1 MPLGFTESKVIK
13 LGRQFPKRQEWAQGG
28 KMING
33 ITLTLGLV
41 LATSQAQAPW
51 DKIWANLGKNQGL
64 SNETVV
70 SGLKE
75 ALRVGSG
82 NAVNLN
88 GKVDGYFKNAAIKIL
103 MPEKLKPFEK
113 GLRLAG
119 QSRQV
124 DEFVLSMNRAAEKAA
139 PFAKDIFWGAIKRMT
154 FSDATGILKGGET
167 AATDYFRGATTDEL
181 TNAFAPIVKESM
193 DSVGV
198 TRQYNALAGRYNALP
213 FVKSQAFDLDR
224 YVVDKALDGL
234 FYMLAEEER
243 RIRTDPAAR
252 VTDLLRTVFGK

>member
-1 MPLGFTESKVIK
+1 
-13 LGRQFPKRQEWAQGG
+13 
-28 KMING
+28 MING
-33 ITLTLGLV
+33 LALALV
-41 LATSQAQAPW
+41 FAFAASPAQAPW
-51 DKIWANLGKNQGL
+51 DKIWTGLGKGKGL
-64 SNETVV
+64 NNETVV

-88 GKVDGYFKNAAIKIL
+88 GKVDGYFRNAAIKIL
-103 MPEKLKPFEK
+103 MPEKLKPLEK

-154 FSDATGILKGGET
+154 FSDATRILKGGDT
-167 AATDYFRGATTDEL
+167 AATDYFRGMTTEEL
-181 TNAFAPIVKESM
+181 TKAFEPIVKESM
-193 DSVGV
+193 ESIGV
-198 TRQYNALAGRYNALP
+198 TRQYKVLAARYNALP

-234 FYMLAEEER
+234 FYVLAEEER
-243 RIRTDPAAR
+243 KIRTDPAAR

>member
-1 MPLGFTESKVIK
+1 MMYGLAFGFI
-13 LGRQFPKRQEWAQGG
+13 FA
-28 KMING
+28 
-33 ITLTLGLV
+33 
-41 LATSQAQAPW
+41 LAVSQAQSPW
-51 DKIWANLGKNQGL
+51 DKIWAGLGKSKGL

-75 ALRVGSG
+75 ALRIGSG
-82 NAVNLN
+82 NAVSLN

-103 MPEKLKPFEK
+103 MPEKLKPLEK

-154 FSDATGILKGGET
+154 FSDATGILKGGDT

-181 TNAFAPIVKESM
+181 TTAFEPIVNESM
-193 DSVGV
+193 ESMGV
-198 TRQYNALAGRYNALP
+198 TRQYKVLAARYNALP
-213 FVKSQAFDLDR
+213 FVKSPAFDLDR

-234 FYMLAEEER
+234 FYVLAEEER
-243 RIRTDPAAR
+243 KIRRDPAAR
-252 VTDLLRTVFGK
+252 VTDLLKTVFGKQ

>member
-1 MPLGFTESKVIK
+1 MNGLAFGFI
-13 LGRQFPKRQEWAQGG
+13 FA
-28 KMING
+28 
-33 ITLTLGLV
+33 
-41 LATSQAQAPW
+41 LAVSQAQNPW
-51 DKIWANLGKNQGL
+51 DKIWTGLGKNKGL
-64 SNETVV
+64 TNETVV

-75 ALRVGSG
+75 ALRIGSG
-82 NAVNLN
+82 NAVSLN

-103 MPEKLKPFEK
+103 MPEKLKSLEK

-154 FSDATGILKGGET
+154 FSDATRILKGGDT
-167 AATDYFRGATTDEL
+167 AATDYFREATTEEL
-181 TNAFAPIVKESM
+181 TTAFQPIVTQSMESI
-193 DSVGV
+193 GV
-198 TRQYNALAGRYNALP
+198 TRQYKVLAGRYNALP

-234 FYMLAEEER
+234 FYVLAEEER
-243 RIRTDPAAR
+243 KIRTDPAAR
-252 VTDLLRTVFGK
+252 VTDLLRTVFGSR

>member
-1 MPLGFTESKVIK
+1 MTYGLAFGFI
-13 LGRQFPKRQEWAQGG
+13 FA
-28 KMING
+28 
-33 ITLTLGLV
+33 
-41 LATSQAQAPW
+41 LAVSQAQNPW
-51 DKIWANLGKNQGL
+51 DKIWTGLGKTKGL

-75 ALRVGSG
+75 ALRVGSS
-82 NAVNLN
+82 NAVSLN

-103 MPEKLKPFEK
+103 MPEKLKSLEK

-124 DEFVLSMNRAAEKAA
+124 DEFVLGMNRAAEKAA

-154 FSDATGILKGGET
+154 FSDATRILKGGNT
-167 AATDYFRGATTDEL
+167 AATDYFRGVTTEEL
-181 TNAFAPIVKESM
+181 TAAFQPIVTESM
-193 DSVGV
+193 ESIGV
-198 TRQYNALAGRYNALP
+198 TRQYKVLAGRYNALP

-234 FYMLAEEER
+234 FYVLAEEER
-243 RIRTDPAAR
+243 KIRTDPAAR
-252 VTDLLRTVFGK
+252 VTDLLRTVFGSK

>member
-1 MPLGFTESKVIK
+1 MCGLAFGFI
-13 LGRQFPKRQEWAQGG
+13 FA
-28 KMING
+28 
-33 ITLTLGLV
+33 
-41 LATSQAQAPW
+41 LAVSQAQNPW
-51 DKIWANLGKNQGL
+51 DKIWTGLGKSKGL

-82 NAVNLN
+82 NAVSLN

-103 MPEKLKPFEK
+103 MPEKLRSIEK

-139 PFAKDIFWGAIKRMT
+139 PFAKDIFWVAIKRMT
-154 FSDATGILKGGET
+154 FSDATRILKGGNT
-167 AATDYFRGATTDEL
+167 AATDYFRGVTTEEL
-181 TNAFAPIVKESM
+181 TTAFQPIVTESM
-193 DSVGV
+193 ESIGV
-198 TRQYNALAGRYNALP
+198 TRQYKVLAGRYNALP
-213 FVKSQAFDLDR
+213 FPKSQAFDVDR

-234 FYMLAEEER
+234 FYVLAEEER
-243 RIRTDPAAR
+243 KIRTDPAAR
-252 VTDLLRTVFGK
+252 VTDLLRTVFGKQ

>member
-1 MPLGFTESKVIK
+1 M
-13 LGRQFPKRQEWAQGG
+13 
-28 KMING
+28 NG
-33 ITLTLGLV
+33 
-41 LATSQAQAPW
+41 LAVALIFILAVFQAQAPW
-51 DKIWANLGKNQGL
+51 DKIWTTLGKSKGL

-75 ALRVGSG
+75 ALRIGSG
-82 NAVNLN
+82 NALSLN

-103 MPEKLKPFEK
+103 MPEKLKPLEK
-113 GLRLAG
+113 GLRFAG

-154 FSDATGILKGGET
+154 FSDATRILKGGDT
-167 AATDYFRGATTDEL
+167 AATDYFRGATTEEL
-181 TNAFAPIVKESM
+181 ATAFQPIVTESM
-193 DSVGV
+193 ESIGV
-198 TRQYNALAGRYNALP
+198 TRQYKVLAGRYNALP

-234 FYMLAEEER
+234 FYVLAEEER
-243 RIRTDPAAR
+243 KIRTDPAAR
-252 VTDLLRTVFGK
+252 VTDLLRTVFGKQ

>member
-1 MPLGFTESKVIK
+1 MYGLAFGFI
-13 LGRQFPKRQEWAQGG
+13 FA
-28 KMING
+28 
-33 ITLTLGLV
+33 
-41 LATSQAQAPW
+41 LAVSQTQSPW
-51 DKIWANLGKNQGL
+51 DKIWTGLGKNKGL

-75 ALRVGSG
+75 ALRIGSG
-82 NAVNLN
+82 NAVSLN

-103 MPEKLKPFEK
+103 MPEKLKSLEK

-139 PFAKDIFWGAIKRMT
+139 PFARDIFWGAIKRMT
-154 FSDATGILKGGET
+154 FSDATRILKGGNT
-167 AATDYFRGATTDEL
+167 AATDYFRGVTTEEL
-181 TNAFAPIVKESM
+181 TTAFQPIVTESM
-193 DSVGV
+193 ESIGV
-198 TRQYNALAGRYNALP
+198 TRQYEVLAGRYNALP

-234 FYMLAEEER
+234 FYVLAEEER
-243 RIRTDPAAR
+243 KIRTDPAAR
-252 VTDLLRTVFGK
+252 VTDLLRTVFGSK

>member
-1 MPLGFTESKVIK
+1 MMYGLAFGFI
-13 LGRQFPKRQEWAQGG
+13 FA
-28 KMING
+28 
-33 ITLTLGLV
+33 
-41 LATSQAQAPW
+41 LAVSQAQSPW
-51 DKIWANLGKNQGL
+51 DKIWTGLGKNKGL

-75 ALRVGSG
+75 ALRIGSG
-82 NAVNLN
+82 NAVSLN

-103 MPEKLKPFEK
+103 MPEKLKPLEK

-154 FSDATGILKGGET
+154 FSDATGILKGGDT

-181 TNAFAPIVKESM
+181 TTAFEPIVNESM
-193 DSVGV
+193 ESMGV
-198 TRQYNALAGRYNALP
+198 TRQYKVLAARYNALP
-213 FVKSQAFDLDR
+213 FVKSPAFDLDR

-234 FYMLAEEER
+234 FYVLAEEER
-243 RIRTDPAAR
+243 KIRRDPAAR
-252 VTDLLRTVFGK
+252 VTDLLKTVFGKQ

>member
-1 MPLGFTESKVIK
+1 MTY
-13 LGRQFPKRQEWAQGG
+13 
-28 KMING
+28 
-33 ITLTLGLV
+33 GLPFGLIFA
-41 LATSQAQAPW
+41 LAVSQAQNPW
-51 DKIWANLGKNQGL
+51 DKIWTGLGKNKGL

-75 ALRVGSG
+75 ALPIGSG
-82 NAVNLN
+82 NAVSLN

-103 MPEKLKPFEK
+103 MPEKLKSLEK

-154 FSDATGILKGGET
+154 FSDATRILKGGDT
-167 AATDYFRGATTDEL
+167 AATDYFRGATTEEL
-181 TNAFAPIVKESM
+181 TTAFQPIVTQSMESI
-193 DSVGV
+193 GV
-198 TRQYNALAGRYNALP
+198 TRQYKVLASRYNALP

-224 YVVDKALDGL
+224 YVVDKSLEGL
-234 FYMLAEEER
+234 FYVLAQEEHK
-243 RIRTDPAAR
+243 IRTDPAAR
-252 VTDLLRTVFGK
+252 VTDLLKVVFGK